1 MFITDFTAI
10 IQLNSR
16 RELLQNLL
24 QNLACCLIQLSDVC
38 LVTTVLFFIL
48 FSSAAGMG
56 DLSLVT

>member
-24 QNLACCLIQLSDVC
+24 QNSACCLTQLSDVC
-38 LVTTVLFFIL
+38 LVTTALFFIL